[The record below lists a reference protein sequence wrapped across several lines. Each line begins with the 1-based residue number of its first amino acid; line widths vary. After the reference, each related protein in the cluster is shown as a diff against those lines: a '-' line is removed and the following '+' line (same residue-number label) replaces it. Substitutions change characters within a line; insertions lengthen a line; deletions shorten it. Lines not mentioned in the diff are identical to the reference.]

1 MSGGVS
7 WEQITFIVVLI
18 VTISVASFIVA
29 WRIQVYL
36 SKERHETR
44 TSFNQ
49 RTEGLDDKM
58 DLLVDGIEKRL
69 NSIEVFNAG
78 TLVVLEH
85 LKEFRD
91 EVKRQYN
98 ELRQERKDDMQG
110 LHRRLDALHNT
121 ARLIENDVAPARTK
135 E

>member
-1 MSGGVS
+1 MSGGAS
-7 WEQITFIVVLI
+7 WEQIIFIVTLI

-29 WRIQVYL
+29 WRIQVHL
-36 SKERHETR
+36 AKERHATR
-44 TSFNQ
+44 TAFDQ
-49 RTEGLDDKM
+49 RTQGLDDKV
-58 DLLVDGIEKRL
+58 DLLMGGIEKRL
-69 NSIEVFNAG
+69 NAIEVFNAG

-91 EVKRQYN
+91 EVKKQYD
-98 ELRQERKDDMQG
+98 ELRIERKEDMQG

-121 ARLIENDVAPARTK
+121 ARLIESDVAPPRIK

>member
-1 MSGGVS
+1 MAGGAS
-7 WEQITFIVVLI
+7 WEQITFIVTLI

-58 DLLVDGIEKRL
+58 DLLIDGIEKRL

-121 ARLIENDVAPARTK
+121 ARLIESDVAPARTK